1 MAFPPAEMPGE
12 MREVL
17 LQLEQLKVNQ
27 AKERVHARKA
37 QIKADVASFKLPSN
51 TMRPMR
57 RYGKLLAMK
66 KSIAS
71 VVSASNREAQKQ
83 T

>member
-37 QIKADVASFKLPSN
+37 QIKADVASFKLPSEK
-51 TMRPMR
+51 RAVR
-57 RYGKLLAMK
+57 
-66 KSIAS
+66 
-71 VVSASNREAQKQ
+71 
-83 T
+83 

>member
-27 AKERVHARKA
+27 AKVRVHARKA
-37 QIKADVASFKLPSN
+37 QIKADVASFKLPSEK
-51 TMRPMR
+51 RAV
-57 RYGKLLAMK
+57 RYLT
-66 KSIAS
+66 
-71 VVSASNREAQKQ
+71 VSLFCTETRTQSH